1 MPLTQKIYTFMADL
15 GPSLMQFLRDQQ
27 RCTAL
32 LPALS
37 HILHAVAT
45 AGKMVNSTVRKLGLT
60 NMIGSQGIHNPSGDV
75 QQKLDLYAQA
85 CLVHM
90 LHTTGEV
97 CAVLSEEVADVIP
110 CNKGVGAYIVAL
122 DPLDGS
128 LNIAS
133 NAAMGIIFSIYRRY
147 SSGST
152 SIQKED
158 ILQAGSK
165 QLAAGYILYGT
176 STMLVYTACHGVH
189 GFTYDPVMDDFFLS
203 HPTIQMP
210 QEGRY
215 YAVNDGYFSTFPNYV
230 QHYITQCRS
239 KQYAARYMGALVAD
253 FHRHLM
259 QGGIYLYPPTK
270 KNPSGKLRLVLE
282 CNALAL
288 IAEQAGGAAHNG
300 KQAILTIQ
308 PQAIHQRVPLYIGA
322 MCMVK
327 KLVAGVARTTHHP
340 HTA

>member
-1 MPLTQKIYTFMADL
+1 MHIIMADL
-15 GPSLMQFLRDQQ
+15 GPSFMQFLRGQQ
-27 RCTAL
+27 RYTAL

-37 HILHAVAT
+37 CILYAIAT
-45 AGKMVNSTVRKLGLT
+45 AGKTINSIVRQLGLT
-60 NMIGSQGIHNPSGDV
+60 NMVGSQETYNPSGDV
-75 QQKLDLYAQA
+75 QQKLDLRAQE
-85 CLVHM
+85 CLVRM
-90 LHTTGEV
+90 LDTTGEV
-97 CAVLSEEVADVIP
+97 CAVLSEEAADVIP
-110 CNKGVGAYIVAL
+110 CNKGAGTYIVVL

-133 NAAMGIIFSIYRRY
+133 NAAVGIIFSIYRRY
-147 SSGST
+147 SSGS
-152 SIQKED
+152 IPVQQED
-158 ILQAGSK
+158 VLQAGSK

-189 GFTYDPVMDDFFLS
+189 GFTYDPVLDDFFLS
-203 HPTIQMP
+203 HPTIQIP
-210 QEGRY
+210 QKGRY

-230 QHYITQCRS
+230 QRYIAQCRS

-270 KNPSGKLRLVLE
+270 SNPSGKLRLVLE

-288 IAEQAGGAAHNG
+288 IAEQAGGAAHSG
-300 KQAILTIQ
+300 KHAILTIQ
-308 PQAIHQRVPLYIGA
+308 PQAIHQCVPLYIGS
-322 MCMVK
+322 MRMVQ
-327 KLVAGVARTTHHP
+327 KLVAGVDKVTNNL